1 LKDGHVDNRGMQRI
15 RTATARRTAG
25 AIVVA
30 TWVFLSVAA
39 VFTVLKADYSGHN
52 NFDLVYIP
60 VMFLG
65 TGIYLWVGRLIVTRQ
80 PTNTIGWLL
89 LAIPL
94 IASFSFANGSYA
106 TRALVTA
113 PGTLPFG
120 RLSAW
125 IDRWA
130 IVPMLAA
137 FIPIFLLYPNG
148 HLPSRRW
155 RPVLWLTIAAPVVTI
170 VAFALTPGRMT
181 GGMAELETVDV
192 TNPFGVGS
200 AGSLINLLTQI
211 GGWATFA
218 SGVGACAAIV
228 VRYRRADGEVR
239 QQVRWLAFIG
249 VAFFAELILGL
260 IGAAVTN
267 DSDLFGNLMFLLW
280 FLTLVIGMPVACG
293 VAILRYRLYDL
304 DVVVKKT
311 VVYGLLGIF
320 ITAVYVLIVGGIGAL
335 VGSRSSGALSF
346 AAAAVLAVLF
356 QPARDRARRVADRLV
371 YGTRAS
377 PYEVLADFSIRV
389 GESYDADDVLPRMA
403 NILATGTG
411 ASSATIWLRVG
422 NAIRP
427 SASWP
432 DPIAPRAVALD
443 SDALPALGDE
453 HATEV
458 RHRGELLGAL
468 SVAMPASDPMNP
480 IKEKL
485 VADLAGQAGLVLR
498 NVRLIEELRASR
510 QRLVAAQDE
519 ERRKIERNIHD
530 GAQQQL
536 VALAVKQRIAA
547 SAVGRD
553 DDRARAILE
562 ELQVETSQALEDLR
576 DLARGVYPPLLADQ
590 GLAAALKAQARK
602 SAVPVEV
609 TADGVGRFPQE
620 IEAAVYFSC
629 LEALQNV
636 AKYAEASNAVIRL
649 AHVDGELTFEV
660 EDDGKGFDASSTGY
674 GTGLQGMADRLDA
687 LGGTIKVRST
697 PESGTTITGV
707 VPGGDR
713 PS

>member
-1 LKDGHVDNRGMQRI
+1 M
-15 RTATARRTAG
+15 TTTTARRVAG
-25 AIVVA
+25 AIV
-30 TWVFLSVAA
+30 AA
-39 VFTVLKADYSGHN
+39 SFVLLGVSAVLTVLKADYSGHN
-52 NFDLVYIP
+52 SLDLVFIP
-60 VMFLG
+60 LMFLG

-80 PTNTIGWLL
+80 PSNTIGWLL

-94 IASFSFANGSYA
+94 VAAFAFANGGYA

-125 IDRWA
+125 IDRWT
-130 IVPMLAA
+130 IVPMLAGL
-137 FIPIFLLYPNG
+137 IPIFLLYPNG
-148 HLPSRRW
+148 RLPSRRW
-155 RPVLWLTIAAPVVTI
+155 RPALWLTVAAPLIAT

-181 GGMAELETVDV
+181 GAMADLETVNV
-192 TNPFGVGS
+192 TNPFGLD
-200 AGSLINLLTQI
+200 AAASLVELLTQI
-211 GGWATFA
+211 GSWATFA
-218 SGVGACAAIV
+218 AAAAACAAIV
-228 VRYRRADGEVR
+228 VRYRQADGEVR
-239 QQVRWLAFIG
+239 QQVRWLAFVG
-249 VAFFAELILGL
+249 VAFFAELVFAL
-260 IGAAVTN
+260 IGSAFAN
-267 DSDLFGNLMFLLW
+267 DSDLFGNVMFLVM
-280 FLTLVIGMPVACG
+280 FMTLVIGMPVACG
-293 VAILRYRLYDL
+293 IAILRYRLYEL

-311 VVYGLLGIF
+311 VVYGLLGVF
-320 ITAVYVLIVGGIGAL
+320 ITAVYALIVGGIGAL

-371 YGTRAS
+371 YGTRAT

-403 NILATGTG
+403 NILARGTG

-422 NAIRP
+422 NVVRP
-427 SASWP
+427 AASWP
-432 DPIAPRAVALD
+432 DPMTPRAVALD
-443 SDALPALGDE
+443 GDALPRLGDE

-468 SVAMPASDPMNP
+468 SVAMPASDPTNP
-480 IKEKL
+480 TKEKL

-547 SAVGRD
+547 SVVGRD
-553 DDRARAILE
+553 DERARAILE

-602 SAVPVEV
+602 SPLPVDV
-609 TADGVGRFPQE
+609 VADGVGRFPQE

-636 AKYAEASNAVIRL
+636 AKYAAASNAFIRL
-649 AHVDGELTFEV
+649 AHVEGELIFEV
-660 EDDGKGFDASSTGY
+660 EDNGIGFDTSSTGY
-674 GTGLQGMADRLDA
+674 GTGLHGMADRLDA
-687 LGGTIKVRST
+687 LEGTIDVRST
-697 PESGTTITGV
+697 PGSGTTITGV
-707 VPGGDR
+707 VPGGTDFTE
-713 PS
+713 SGVT